1 MRILPIFALSL
12 LLLPAPARTDS
23 LNEIKICIQPLGKY
37 DTHLLGKSVTGIKH
51 VYGFP
56 VKVLARV
63 PMPKSAYYPPRKRW
77 RADRLLDY
85 LDADIVPDSG
95 CAVVIGFTK
104 LDISCTKGSNKDWG
118 IFGLGSVG
126 GTSAVVSTYRL
137 GRKTKSKQKK
147 AIRTVKVVNHELGH
161 VLGLSH
167 CSKDR
172 CLMMDAE
179 GTIKTVDRE
188 TGLLCDLCRGE
199 VQRRHKVKL
208 PEIEEIDWKEL
219 LSNE

>member
-1 MRILPIFALSL
+1 MRFIPIAAFL
-12 LLLPAPARTDS
+12 LLLIPAPATADNLKS
-23 LNEIKICIQPLGKY
+23 LKICIQPLGKY

-56 VKVLARV
+56 VKVLAKV
-63 PMPKSAYYPPRKRW
+63 PMPKSAYYAPRKRW

-85 LDADIVPDSG
+85 LDADIIPDSG

-104 LDISCTKGSNKDWG
+104 HDISCTKGSKKDWG

-137 GRKTKSKQKK
+137 GRKTRSKRKK

-172 CLMMDAE
+172 CMMMDAE
-179 GTIKTVDRE
+179 GTIKTVDHE

-199 VQRRHKVKL
+199 VERRHGVKL
-208 PEIEEIDWKEL
+208 PEIEEIDWEKL
-219 LSNE
+219 LSNQ